1 MKLLHKKGEH
11 SDPTNFRMIALSG
24 CIGNTFH
31 LLINQRL
38 TNFLVK
44 NKLVDPAM
52 QKAFLPGINGCIE
65 HNLAMEEVIKNA
77 RKNRKTAHIS
87 FFDLEDAFGSVPHT
101 LIDETLKR
109 NQF

>member
-1 MKLLHKKGEH
+1 
-11 SDPTNFRMIALSG
+11 
-24 CIGNTFH
+24 
-31 LLINQRL
+31 
-38 TNFLVK
+38 
-44 NKLVDPAM
+44 M

-101 LIDETLKR
+101 LIDETLKQ
-109 NQF
+109 NHLPENIQSYLSQFYSYGNAVIHTLSYRVFFLTGPTLNLLSVGR